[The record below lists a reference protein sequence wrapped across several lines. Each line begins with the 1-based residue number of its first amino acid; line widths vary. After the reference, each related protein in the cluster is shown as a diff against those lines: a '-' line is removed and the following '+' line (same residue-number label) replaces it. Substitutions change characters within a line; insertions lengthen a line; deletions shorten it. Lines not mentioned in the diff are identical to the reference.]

1 MIKTSVT
8 SSLKAERVP
17 LTLLQKGSL
26 HIASTTGSL
35 ANKAT
40 RTTLPNFPA
49 STSFGGGTI
58 GSSIT
63 GTGPWTATITGMTS
77 TGGLVVGAPLTATAG
92 TGTLFG
98 GSPTSVVVASIVSS
112 TSITYTVTGG
122 TTPTAGTV
130 TSITTTN
137 PIGGAVYAMPNEH
150 NCIKIIP
157 FLSAVNTGQIR
168 VTGWSQTDTGGVWVP
183 HMLFLGTVA
192 NINAS
197 VASTDFPGYTG
208 TSTSLYPVTTM
219 STLEPAWAATNIPS
233 HFTVV
238 TGTTGTSSGGCIVL
252 DTLGSSLIEIEFK
265 TTTTSSICN
274 AFVAPVSIY

>member
-35 ANKAT
+35 ANKST

-49 STSFGGGTI
+49 STSFGGGTV
-58 GSSIT
+58 GSIT
-63 GTGPWTATITGMTS
+63 GTGPWTATITGISNTD
-77 TGGLVVGAPLTATAG
+77 GLVVGAPLTATAG

-157 FLSAVNTGQIR
+157 FLNEVNACRIR

-192 NINAS
+192 DINAS
-197 VASTDFPGYTG
+197 VASTAFPGYTG
-208 TSTSLYPVTTM
+208 TSTNLYPVTTY
-219 STLEPAWAATNIPS
+219 TNKEPAWAVTNIPS

-265 TTTTSSICN
+265 TTTSSSICN